1 MKKWMILAACV
12 LLVAVAG
19 GVIFKIKIDQ
29 MMKYFAEYPLKN
41 ADIQTIADGT
51 YRGSFGK
58 FVVAADLEANVKQ
71 HRIVDIKIISQ
82 KCGKGYEAKKIL
94 DRVLQAQSLK
104 VDAIAGATGSS
115 RCILIAIDRALN
127 SPQAK

>member
-1 MKKWMILAACV
+1 MKKWMILVVCIV
-12 LLVAVAG
+12 LVAVAG
-19 GVIFKIKIDQ
+19 GVVFKIKIDH

-41 ADIQTIADGT
+41 VDLQTVADGA

-58 FVVAADLEANVKQ
+58 FVVAVDLEANVKQ
-71 HRIVDIKIISQ
+71 HRIADIKIISQ

-115 RCILIAIDRALN
+115 RCILIALDRALTAQ
-127 SPQAK
+127 QAK